1 MVTMQYSFLQQC
13 DKEVVPTI
21 ELVWEISR
29 QLELGRG
36 CDLADFRHQLD
47 EFSGFVNA
55 ADRHQKMAQLNDFFY
70 RQLGY
75 SDAPESWV
83 KSHRISVD
91 QVAAFRTGVPLVLAM
106 LLRECAAHA
115 GIELQVVDFPGY
127 PMLKLTEDDRT
138 DFIDP
143 QNGQFVRYQEV
154 MERFEDVMEG
164 DAEFCWEWAE
174 PTPQK
179 ALIEAYL
186 TELKHCLMAEARFE
200 KALRCVQMLLTLQPD
215 DPYEI
220 RDRGYLYEELGCQH
234 VAVDD
239 YQYFVDQC
247 PDDPSAE
254 IIKLQ
259 LESYSGPQDVFH

>member
-1 MVTMQYSFLQQC
+1 MQYSFLQQC
-13 DKEVVPTI
+13 EKELVPTI
-21 ELVWEISR
+21 EIVWEICR
-29 QLELGRG
+29 QLELTDG
-36 CDLADFRHQLD
+36 CELVEFREQLN
-47 EFSGFVNA
+47 EFSGFSDD
-55 ADRHQKMAQLNDFFY
+55 ADSRQKVVQLSQFFY

-75 SDAPESWV
+75 SDAPESWI
-83 KSHRISVD
+83 KSHRIAIS
-91 QVAAFRTGVPLVLAM
+91 QVAAYRTGIPLILAVL
-106 LLRECAAHA
+106 LCECAAYM
-115 GIELQVVDFPGY
+115 GVQLQVVDFPGY
-127 PMLKLTEDDRT
+127 PLLKLTDDERT

-154 MERFEDVMEG
+154 MERFDDVMEG

-239 YQYFVDQC
+239 YQYFVDNC

-254 IIKLQ
+254 LIKLQ

>member
-1 MVTMQYSFLQQC
+1 MQYSFLQQC
-13 DKEVVPTI
+13 EQQLVPTI
-21 ELVWEISR
+21 EMVWEISR
-29 QLELGRG
+29 QLELSDGAS
-36 CDLADFRHQLD
+36 LTDFRRQLEQAADIDPQLD
-47 EFSGFVNA
+47 IK
-55 ADRHQKMAQLNDFFY
+55 QQIKQLSQLFY

-83 KSHRISVD
+83 PSHRVAID
-91 QVAAFRTGVPLVLAM
+91 QVVAYRTGIPLVLAI
-106 LLRECAAHA
+106 LLKECAQQQ
-115 GIELQVVDFPGY
+115 GLELQVVDFPGY
-127 PMLKLTEDDRT
+127 PLLKMAQADETY
-138 DFIDP
+138 FIDP
-143 QNGQFVRYQEV
+143 QNGQLVDYQEV
-154 MERFEDVMEG
+154 VARFDEVMDG
-164 DAEFCWEWAE
+164 DADFCWDWAE

-179 ALIEAYL
+179 ALLEGYL
-186 TELKHCLMAEARFE
+186 TELKQCLMAEARYE

-254 IIKLQ
+254 LLKLQ
-259 LESYSGPQDVFH
+259 LEGYSGPQHLFH

>member
-1 MVTMQYSFLQQC
+1 MQYSFLQQC
-13 DKEVVPTI
+13 EQEVLPTSEI
-21 ELVWEISR
+21 LWEISR
-29 QLELGRG
+29 QLDFNDG
-36 CDLADFRHQLD
+36 CSLTDFRQ
-47 EFSGFVNA
+47 
-55 ADRHQKMAQLNDFFY
+55 QLNDFSGFSEDADGVQKVSQISAYFY

-75 SDAPESWV
+75 SDAPETWI
-83 KSHRISVD
+83 KSNRIAID
-91 QVAAFRTGVPLVLAM
+91 QVAAFRTGIPLVLAV
-106 LLRECAAHA
+106 LLRECALQY
-115 GIELQVVDFPGY
+115 GLDLQVVDFPGY
-127 PMLKLTEDDRT
+127 PLLKLNDDDNKT
-138 DFIDP
+138 HFIDP
-143 QNGQFVRYQEV
+143 QNGQMVCYQEV

-179 ALIEAYL
+179 ALVEAYL

-200 KALRCVQMLLTLQPD
+200 KALRCVQMLLTLLPD

-239 YQYFVDQC
+239 YQYFVDKC

-254 IIKLQ
+254 LLKLQ
-259 LESYSGPQDVFH
+259 LESYSGSHDVFH